1 MFCDGES
8 LKQFIYFQKCIY
20 VFKMHSILDVT
31 EVFFFLADD
40 KGVYGTQAKGK
51 SQAISLF
58 REIPVLSLK

>member
-1 MFCDGES
+1 MR
-8 LKQFIYFQKCIY
+8 
-20 VFKMHSILDVT
+20 SILDVT

-58 REIPVLSLK
+58 REIHVLSLK